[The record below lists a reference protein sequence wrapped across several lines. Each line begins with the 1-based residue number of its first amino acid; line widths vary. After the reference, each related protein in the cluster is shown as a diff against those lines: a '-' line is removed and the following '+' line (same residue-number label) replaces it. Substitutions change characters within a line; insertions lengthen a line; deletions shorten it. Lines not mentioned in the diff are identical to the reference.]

1 MMALRPSA
9 ASYARVAYA
18 RELQGNLEGALEAMK
33 LSAGATA
40 PTDFEA
46 VAWTRAQVGN
56 LYVQLGMLQQAKGEF
71 AAASQ
76 AFPGH
81 PFAVM
86 GYANV
91 VAAEGDLTGALELL
105 RRLAETAPAPDLA
118 VRTGDV
124 LRRLGRRDE
133 ADRQYALAEAGW
145 REDAPE
151 PKNLARFLADHDR
164 NIAEAVAIAEAAAAD
179 RHDIFT
185 DDALAWSYFKA
196 GRLVDA
202 RTAIARALRT
212 GSRDANIRAH
222 AAAIQGVVTARASK

>member
-1 MMALRPSA
+1 MDP
-9 ASYARVAYA
+9 
-18 RELQGNLEGALEAMK
+18 GADGDL
-33 LSAGATA
+33 
-40 PTDFEA
+40 F
-46 VAWTRAQVGN
+46 
-56 LYVQLGMLQQAKGEF
+56 VQLGKLHEAKTEY
-71 AAASQ
+71 AAASH

-91 VAAEGDLTGALELL
+91 VAAEGDLAGALELL
-105 RRLAETAPAPDLA
+105 RRMAEQSPTPDLA

-124 LRRLGRRDE
+124 LRRLGRRDG

-145 REDAPE
+145 RSDAPE

-164 NIAEAVAIAEAAAAD
+164 KIEEAVAIAEAAAAD

-196 GRLVDA
+196 GRLADA

-212 GSRDANIRAH
+212 GSRDATIRAH
-222 AAAIQGVVTARASK
+222 AAAIHGAVTARASK